1 MFCRKLH
8 KVDITPF
15 IFFPPQLKWDHLKMN
30 VIFIHNW
37 EHMHT
42 FSCGEVSSL
51 QVILPAL
58 HCVWPIIYFSV
69 GPSYTRT
76 FYTRFFTR
84 DVFHASISVKNPFFY
99 AEKPRIKR
107 IFLLFLFL
115 RGISAFKKEFCT
127 ITVFTRS
134 FIYAIISKLSLPR
147 KWRTH
152 CNVSRIVSSFIRFV
166 VYLYVIQ
173 PRYVNK
179 QSRICN
185 D

>member
-51 QVILPAL
+51 QVILTAL
-58 HCVWPIIYFSV
+58 HIVWPIIYFSV

-76 FYTRFFTR
+76 FYTQFFTR
-84 DVFHASISVKNPFFY
+84 DVFHASISVKNLFLRGKAAYKKDF
-99 AEKPRIKR
+99 
-107 IFLLFLFL
+107 FLLFLFL
-115 RGISAFKKEFCT
+115 RKISAHKKEFCT
-127 ITVFTRS
+127 IPIFTRS
-134 FIYAIISKLSLPR
+134 FIYAVISKLSLPR
-147 KWRTH
+147 KWRTN
-152 CNVSRIVSSFIRFV
+152 CTWIKYNV
-166 VYLYVIQ
+166 
-173 PRYVNK
+173 
-179 QSRICN
+179 
-185 D
+185 